1 MQDKNKMKLGEY
13 RGLKIK
19 KNQIEV
25 DDNEINKSLDYLKES
40 RAKTITVNRPA
51 QKNDRIEIDFE
62 VKQGGV
68 KIENGESKN
77 HPLILGQGRFLSGFE
92 DNLEGMSAGEGKSFS
107 LKVPSDW
114 PDKRIVGKNLDFKVR
129 MKLVQKRELSDI
141 NDEFAKSLGKFESL
155 EELKNSI
162 KGGIIQEKEIKEKQR
177 MRIEL
182 IEKAADESEVEIS
195 AELIEQEKENMLNEL
210 KANIIGL
217 GLDFERYLEEIKKTI
232 GEIKKEWQ
240 EQAEKRVKIGL
251 CLNAIAEKEN
261 IQISDEEA
269 ESRMNEDLK
278 RYENIKDIKK
288 DVDPIK
294 FREYYKNILKNEKVF
309 ELLER
314 EAKII

>member
-1 MQDKNKMKLGEY
+1 MKLGKY
-13 RGLKIK
+13 KGLKIK
-19 KNQIEV
+19 KNEIKA

-40 RAKTITVNRPA
+40 RAKIITVNRSA
-51 QKNDRIEIDFE
+51 QKGDRIEIDFE
-62 VKQGGV
+62 VRQDGV

-92 DNLEGMSAGEGKSFS
+92 DNLERMSAGEEKSFS
-107 LKVPSDW
+107 LKIPFDW
-114 PDKRIVGKNLDFKVR
+114 PDKRIIGKNLDFKVK

-155 EELKNSI
+155 EELKSSI
-162 KGGIIQEKEIKEKQR
+162 KDGIMQEKEIKEKQR

-182 IEKAADESEVEIS
+182 IEKVTDDSEVEIS

-210 KANIIGL
+210 KANIAGL
-217 GLDFERYLEEIKKTI
+217 GLDFEKYLEQIKKTI
-232 GEIKKEWQ
+232 EEIKKEWQ

-251 CLNAIAEKEN
+251 CLNAITEKEN

-269 ESRMNEDLK
+269 ESRINEDLK
-278 RYENIKDIKK
+278 HYENIKDIKK

-294 FREYYKNILKNEKVF
+294 FKEYYKNILKNEKVF

-314 EAKII
+314 EAEII

>member
-1 MQDKNKMKLGEY
+1 
-13 RGLKIK
+13 
-19 KNQIEV
+19 
-25 DDNEINKSLDYLKES
+25 
-40 RAKTITVNRPA
+40 
-51 QKNDRIEIDFE
+51 
-62 VKQGGV
+62 
-68 KIENGESKN
+68 
-77 HPLILGQGRFLSGFE
+77 LSGFE
-92 DNLEGMSAGEGKSFS
+92 DNLEGMSAGEEKSFS
-107 LKVPSDW
+107 LKVPFDW
-114 PDKRIVGKNLDFKVR
+114 PDKRIVGKNLDFKVK

-155 EELKNSI
+155 EELKNSV
-162 KGGIIQEKEIKEKQR
+162 KDGIIQEKEIKEKQR

-210 KANIIGL
+210 KANIAGL
-217 GLDFERYLEEIKKTI
+217 GLGFERYLEQIKKTI
-232 GEIKKEWQ
+232 EEIKKEWQ
-240 EQAEKRVKIGL
+240 EQAKKRVKIGL

-269 ESRMNEDLK
+269 ESRINEDLK
-278 RYENIKDIKK
+278 HYENIKDIKK

-294 FREYYKNILKNEKVF
+294 FKEYYKNILKNEKVF